1 MKRGGRRSWLVL
13 GLALLVFAACSRQP
27 GLPSPQENAQSLPFN
42 SSSNS
47 SSHRDGIFPTQAFAA
62 TSIPAGTAIVIR
74 LQSPLSSAG
83 SHAGDQFE
91 ARLEEPIVVQGQT
104 LAPSGIAIT
113 GRVLEAKVSVPG
125 TPGYLRLAL
134 TSVVLNGKAV
144 DIHTSSVFSK
154 GGARRFSASAGSQ
167 SPHVSAGS
175 SRLNDVRFSTGRR
188 MTFRLIQP
196 LPLQA

>member
-1 MKRGGRRSWLVL
+1 MKRVGRTRWLVL
-13 GLALLVFAACSRQP
+13 GLALLLLAACSRQP
-27 GLPSPQENAQSLPFN
+27 ELPSPQENAQSLPFN
-42 SSSNS
+42 SA
-47 SSHRDGIFPTQAFAA
+47 SHSDGISPTQAFAA

-83 SHAGDQFE
+83 SHAGDQFV
-91 ARLEEPIVVQGQT
+91 ARLEEPIVVQGQI

-113 GRVLEAKVSVPG
+113 GRVLEARVSAPG
-125 TPGYLRLAL
+125 APGYLRLAL

-144 DIHTSSVFSK
+144 DIHTSSIFSK
-154 GGARRFSASAGSQ
+154 GGSRRLSTSAGNPPPRAS
-167 SPHVSAGS
+167 VGS
-175 SRLNDVRFSTGRR
+175 SGRNDVQFSTGRR